1 MTLTSKMAIFR
12 AEIWGKAPI
21 AAPALEPMALK
32 SPVDQAHIVLLDVL
46 TRRSVTSSIGAM
58 RL

>member
-1 MTLTSKMAIFR
+1 MALTSKIATFS
-12 AEIWGKAPI
+12 AAIWGKGQI